1 MRLKGFPLLK
11 KEIETMAILIDDPI
25 WSFRG
30 EHWAHL
36 VSDESYEE
44 LHKFAGSIGI
54 PKHTFQGDHYDI
66 PKRLWQ
72 TAVDAGA
79 LPTEPRVLVKR
90 LKEAGLRKRKSSN
103 Q

>member
-25 WSFRG
+25 WPFRG

-90 LKEAGLRKRKSSN
+90 VKEAGLRKRKSTN